1 MTSENS
7 CYILTCHV
15 KLYIYKEKQRQ
26 RNRSR
31 ETQRLHKKANRK
43 EVWLNFHIRYRGE
56 NIAKGL
62 PPFGKN
68 WRSMQIL
75 KHLKNK

>member
-1 MTSENS
+1 MLHFNMS
-7 CYILTCHV
+7 CKII
-15 KLYIYKEKQRQ
+15 YIYKEKQRQ

-68 WRSMQIL
+68 
-75 KHLKNK
+75 

>member
-15 KLYIYKEKQRQ
+15 KLYIYIYIYKEKQRQ
-26 RNRSR
+26 RNRNR
-31 ETQRLHKKANRK
+31 ETQKEIEREHKQRNRK
-43 EVWLNFHIRYRGE
+43 EVWFDFQIRYRGE

-62 PPFGKN
+62 PPFRKN
-68 WRSMQIL
+68 
-75 KHLKNK
+75 